1 MIKGQA
7 SKKMLV
13 PTTCTQNNSCKLWE
27 AKTDNMERR
36 NRQIHN
42 HGWTDFNALL
52 PAIDKAT
59 RQKVSED
66 IDYRYRITQQHQ
78 QQDLIDI
85 MEHSTQHQQNT
96 HSIKCP

>member
-13 PTTCTQNNSCKLWE
+13 PTTCTQNNSCKIWE
-27 AKTDNMERR
+27 VKTDNMERR

-85 MEHSTQHQQNT
+85 YAILHRQQQ
-96 HSIKCP
+96 K